1 MLCFSAF
8 NNNVFIID
16 HRTFIPW
23 DKINS
28 IFTLPPYQQDPFPAS
43 KIRGK

>member
-8 NNNVFIID
+8 NECLLIYLGA
-16 HRTFIPW
+16 FIPW

-28 IFTLPPYQQDPFPAS
+28 IFTLPPCRQGPFLVS